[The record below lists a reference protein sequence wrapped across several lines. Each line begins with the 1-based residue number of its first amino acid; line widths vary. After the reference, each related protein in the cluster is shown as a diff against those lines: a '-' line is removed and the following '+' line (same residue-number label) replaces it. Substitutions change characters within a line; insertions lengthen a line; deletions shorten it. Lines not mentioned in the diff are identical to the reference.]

1 MDEDLEEIADQS
13 DIDSS
18 TDVPVWKRYTLT
30 LSEAASYY
38 HIGEKKLRRIADLY
52 MNEDFILFNG
62 NRVLFKKDKFEQFL
76 DGLIQYRDI

>member
-30 LSEAASYY
+30 LSEAAAYY

-76 DGLIQYRDI
+76 DGSNSI